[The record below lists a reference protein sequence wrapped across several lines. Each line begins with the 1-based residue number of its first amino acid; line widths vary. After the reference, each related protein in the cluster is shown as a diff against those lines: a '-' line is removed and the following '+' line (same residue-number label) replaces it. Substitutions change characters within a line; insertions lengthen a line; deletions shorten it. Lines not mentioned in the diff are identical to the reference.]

1 MKPAGDTAAVKTFSD
16 LRSPDSGERALF
28 YVRRLFED
36 DEITGRQLAGSP
48 LDFLKAMQQ
57 EGCHEDCPGSDSCPD
72 AGMRWT
78 VSREDLLGRTVYLV
92 RVGRCRARQEAE
104 RQRKTEIMVASSRI
118 PEGMKKCTFDTFK
131 TAGLEPSIRTAK
143 GLAMACADDGSSL
156 VLGGGT
162 GVGKTHLAVAMVQLL
177 VSRGKC
183 AVFVPTV
190 DLLDEIK
197 NGYGDGRSDQIER
210 GAREADCLVLDDL
223 GAQRTTEW
231 AAERLFALMD
241 DRYRNGR
248 QTVITTNAASMKA
261 LGESLGDKGAR
272 IISRLSESAQA
283 LFIKAKDYRGRKAVQ
298 GRVGYVD

>member
-1 MKPAGDTAAVKTFSD
+1 MKAASETRAVKTFSD
-16 LRSPDSGERALF
+16 LRTPDSGARALA
-28 YVRRLFED
+28 YVIRLFED
-36 DEITGRQLAGSP
+36 DTITARQLTGSP

-57 EGCHEDCPGSDSCPD
+57 ENCQNECPGSDSCPD

-78 VSREDLLGRTVYLV
+78 VSREDLHGHPVYLV
-92 RVGRCRARQEAE
+92 RVGQCRARQEAA

-131 TAGLEPSIRTAK
+131 TAGLEPAIRTAK

-177 VSRGKC
+177 ASRGKC

-197 NGYGDGRSDQIER
+197 SGYGDGRSDQIER

-223 GAQRTTEW
+223 GAQRTTDW
-231 AAERLFALMD
+231 AAERLFALVD

-248 QTVITTNAASMKA
+248 QTIITTNATSMKV

-272 IISRLSESAQA
+272 IISRLSETAQA
-283 LFIKAKDYRGRKAVQ
+283 LFIKARDFRGRKYVQ
-298 GRVGYVD
+298 TKIQDD